1 MMMIEVRWALDDD
14 DLFKKKRKS
23 QNHKK
28 KTLPPTSTRRFGV
41 RHLYTL
47 DPNHGLPPPERGSF
61 FFFLTF
67 GFSLHSFLSVLYAI
81 FESWRDGITQRECV
95 LMIEFLPRV
104 CGCACVFWIHS
115 KGGLPYTSPFVIFL
129 LCFFGMGWVVV
140 FHFLLLIFF
149 FWVVVVIYI

>member
-1 MMMIEVRWALDDD
+1 MMIFL
-14 DLFKKKRKS
+14 KKKENPRIT
-23 QNHKK
+23 KK
-28 KTLPPTSTRRFGV
+28 KPSPPHRLGV
-41 RHLYTL
+41 LVCATCIHSIQIMDFLL
-47 DPNHGLPPPERGSF
+47 LSVALFF

-140 FHFLLLIFF
+140 FHFLLIFF